1 MPSRGGLPG
10 ANRFTTA
17 MQSEAQPGQNMQH
30 FERGTSLACKPCPVV
45 QIRPE
50 GKLLVLPV
58 TRTEQV
64 PECWRSFPDWEGSA
78 DGDSPVATF
87 GGPYWSVAP
96 SPVLRLPEHSVKTRL
111 LSGLAIFT
119 HYSRTLEF
127 PRNTPDRIGFGHGT
141 DAMYA
146 SGGACS
152 YPQVQRRMDSPTR
165 LGLADEGM
173 VMLRHVE
180 PGD

>member
-17 MQSEAQPGQNMQH
+17 MQSEAQPVQNMQH
-30 FERGTSLACKPCPVV
+30 FERGTSLACKPCPVI

-96 SPVLRLPEHSVKTRL
+96 SPVLRFPNPFGTDLRL
-111 LSGLAIFT
+111 S
-119 HYSRTLEF
+119 E
-127 PRNTPDRIGFGHGT
+127 HGT
-141 DAMYA
+141 GREQVMF
-146 SGGACS
+146 SGRC
-152 YPQVQRRMDSPTR
+152 P
-165 LGLADEGM
+165 LGT
-173 VMLRHVE
+173 
-180 PGD
+180 P